1 MHILRKRFKELLRI
15 HTESAESL
23 PVPREI
29 VLEVEKPIIDPKTR
43 EELTQTREDLALH

>member
-15 HTESAESL
+15 HTENGASE

-29 VLEVEKPIIDPKTR
+29 LVEVEKPGPSYPDTR
-43 EELTQTREDLALH
+43 EALA